1 MSRHKRCLNFQWRD
15 EDPAWRAERDNDRIV
30 FRKIRKMTI
39 GGLSA
44 DRVIAALFR
53 SDPRSPRLE
62 AARIRGN
69 EDEAKRMEAMLGEF
83 VSKAL
88 EIE

>member
-1 MSRHKRCLNFQWRD
+1 MSRHMRCLNFQWRD

-53 SDPRSPRLE
+53 SDFWLE
-62 AARIRGN
+62 RMRGKTRAKGSHKRYSLERYSQATAA
-69 EDEAKRMEAMLGEF
+69 
-83 VSKAL
+83 
-88 EIE
+88 